1 MIKPEVK
8 THIIVI
14 LLITF
19 VSSIIYLNSLRN
31 DFVFD
36 DIILIKDN
44 KSIRSFESIT
54 HNLWRMYRPL
64 RDISYAIDYKFS
76 GLNPLGYHI
85 SNILYHTITSILVYL
100 IVRLL
105 NKNVSVSL
113 FASLLFAAHP
123 IHTDAVTYIS
133 GRRDI
138 LSTLFFLLGFYC
150 FLRHRANKRIVYI
163 ILAFLAYL
171 LGVLSKEMAVTLP
184 LIFFAYDF
192 YYHFNTEET
201 RLNIRFFRDICLNAK
216 KVFLLYKYLY
226 IPIVIGS
233 VTFSYYIIFILKV
246 TKTTEW
252 YGGSIILNF
261 LTVSRICVYYL
272 KLLFYPVKLNAD
284 YSLDFP
290 VSESLLD
297 TAGIISIAILIG
309 IFYCLLRSLLVARPV
324 KSYMGGHFR
333 RKIHLPFFEAFNG
346 ARRSSLV
353 PFCGVWF
360 FVTLLPVSQIIPHH
374 ELIAEHYL
382 YLPSFGFC
390 LFIAECGM
398 WSAEL
403 LRIPK
408 SAIRIG
414 FIIVMLLYSYR
425 TIERNKDWR
434 DDYTLWKKTC
444 ETAPNCARAHNNLG
458 IAYFNKDMIDEAIA
472 EYKKA
477 IELNP
482 APAEPHINFGA
493 ALIKK
498 GSPHRAILECKK
510 AVELNPN
517 IAKAYNVLGAAYQRI
532 GTLDKAIAAYR
543 KALEIDPDYPEA
555 HTNLASIYKE

>member
-1 MIKPEVK
+1 MIKPEIK

-19 VSSIIYLNSLRN
+19 VSSIIYLNSIQN

-54 HNLWRMYRPL
+54 HNLRHMYRPI
-64 RDISYAIDYKFS
+64 RDVSYTIDYKFS

-105 NKNVSVSL
+105 NKNISVSL

-138 LSTLFFLLGFYC
+138 LSTLFFLLGFYY
-150 FLRHRANKRIVYI
+150 FLRHRSNKRIAYI
-163 ILAFLAYL
+163 ILALLAYL

-192 YYHFNTEET
+192 YCHFNTKET
-201 RLNIRFFRDICLNAK
+201 SLNIRFFRDICLNVK
-216 KVFLLYKYLY
+216 KVFLLYRYLY

-233 VTFSYYIIFILKV
+233 VIFSYYIIFILNV

-252 YGGSIILNF
+252 YGDSIILNF
-261 LTVSRICVYYL
+261 LTVSRIWVYYL

-284 YSLDFP
+284 YSADFP

-309 IFYCLLRSLLVARPV
+309 IFYFLLRFLLKQNYPHTRQELKKTV
-324 KSYMGGHFR
+324 S
-333 RKIHLPFFEAFNG
+333 
-346 ARRSSLV
+346 
-353 PFCGVWF
+353 FCGVWF
-360 FVTLLPVSQIIPHH
+360 FVTLLPVSQIFPHH
-374 ELIAEHYL
+374 ELLAEHYL
-382 YLPSFGFC
+382 YL
-390 LFIAECGM
+390 
-398 WSAEL
+398 
-403 LRIPK
+403 R
-408 SAIRIG
+408 
-414 FIIVMLLYSYR
+414 
-425 TIERNKDWR
+425 
-434 DDYTLWKKTC
+434 
-444 ETAPNCARAHNNLG
+444 
-458 IAYFNKDMIDEAIA
+458 
-472 EYKKA
+472 
-477 IELNP
+477 
-482 APAEPHINFGA
+482 
-493 ALIKK
+493 
-498 GSPHRAILECKK
+498 
-510 AVELNPN
+510 
-517 IAKAYNVLGAAYQRI
+517 
-532 GTLDKAIAAYR
+532 
-543 KALEIDPDYPEA
+543 
-555 HTNLASIYKE
+555 